1 MKAEVGSRPAHG
13 FQRSSPFRCRYL
25 PHPGGAE
32 VRQNRIQAGGLDR
45 EKYPGW
51 ADRFRLSG
59 QPPAEIAHHQWPGTP
74 QPRNLRRT
82 NVVGVFPNEASC
94 LRLSSAILME
104 FDEEWQVGRIYLT
117 LQEESEPPQP

>member
-1 MKAEVGSRPAHG
+1 MLDLLVRKYTDQAPKLAVWLEENVHEGLTV
-13 FQRSSPFRCRYL
+13 FDL
-25 PHPGGAE
+25 PVEHRRRLRTNNGLE
-32 VRQNRIQAGGLDR
+32 RLNR
-45 EKYPGW
+45 
-51 ADRFRLSG
+51 
-59 QPPAEIAHHQWPGTP
+59 EIH
-74 QPRNLRRT
+74 RRT